1 MDSPLS
7 EVPFFLKFIH
17 SLEQE
22 FGIKGI
28 VQRRRKEEGR
38 DGDARR
44 KRSGPSYMNHHDLSG
59 LIERE

>member
-38 DGDARR
+38 EGDT
-44 KRSGPSYMNHHDLSG
+44 SGPSYKPSQP
-59 LIERE
+59 EWPY